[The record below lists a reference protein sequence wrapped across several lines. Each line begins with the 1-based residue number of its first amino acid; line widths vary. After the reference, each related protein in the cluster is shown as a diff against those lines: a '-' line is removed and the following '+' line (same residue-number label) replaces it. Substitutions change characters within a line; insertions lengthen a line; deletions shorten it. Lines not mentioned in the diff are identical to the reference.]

1 MSYNYSEITFPSSD
15 GKNKVFAEIY
25 TPRTESA
32 RAVIQL
38 SHGMID
44 YVSRYTELAEYLT
57 ANGYIFAGNHHLGHG
72 KTAACDADFGYFAEN
87 GGVDYLLRD
96 LHSMNRQLRAMFP
109 ALPVIMLGH
118 SMGSFLA
125 RLYAVRY
132 PHSIAGVIIHG
143 TSGPNPLIPFG
154 KLAVAL
160 RRMTKTDRYR
170 SSFIT
175 KMAFG
180 SYNSHYPKSE
190 GKLAWL
196 TRDVEAVKGKYND
209 KYASFKFT
217 LSAYRD
223 LFDMI
228 SRSNSSEWFSNY
240 PKELPT
246 LIVSGDDDP
255 VGNYGK
261 GPTYVYKKLLM
272 ARHSKLSLKLY
283 EGARHELF
291 NEKNREEVFRDLKL
305 WLDGV
310 TK

>member
-1 MSYNYSEITFPSSD
+1 MSYNYSELTFPSSD

-25 TPRTESA
+25 MPKTKSA
-32 RAVIQL
+32 KGVIQL
-38 SHGMID
+38 SHGMVD
-44 YVSRYTELAEYLT
+44 YVTRYTGLAEYLT
-57 ANGYIFAGNHHLGHG
+57 DNGYIFAGNHHLGHG
-72 KTAACDADFGYFAEN
+72 KTAATEEDFGYFAEK

-96 LHSMNRQLRAMFP
+96 LHSMNKHLRATFP
-109 ALPVIMLGH
+109 TLPVIMLGH

-125 RLYAVRY
+125 RLYAERY
-132 PHSIAGVIIHG
+132 PHDIAGLIIHG
-143 TSGPNPLIPFG
+143 TSGPNPLVRLG
-154 KLAVAL
+154 KLLVAI
-160 RRMTKTDRYR
+160 RRMAKGGRYR

-196 TRDVEAVKGKYND
+196 TRDVQTVSGKYTD

-217 LSAYRD
+217 LAAYRD

-228 SRSNSSEWFSNY
+228 ARSNSSEWFSKY
-240 PKELPT
+240 PEELPT
-246 LIVSGDDDP
+246 LIVSGTDDP

-272 ARHSKLSLKLY
+272 ARRSKISLKLY

-291 NEKNREEVFRDLKL
+291 NETNRNEVFSDLL
-305 WLDGV
+305 AWIDGV
-310 TK
+310 VK